1 MTEQTGGDLDAQI
14 EQGGRPA
21 LTPEEIQ
28 RRKNRQLA
36 TDDGDAAHMGGSG
49 AQGGQADFGLPK
61 NYS

>member
-1 MTEQTGGDLDAQI
+1 MTEQTGGDI
-14 EQGGRPA
+14 ESGIPGDRPT
-21 LTPEEIQ
+21 LTTEEIA
-28 RRKNRQLA
+28 RRKARQLA

>member
-1 MTEQTGGDLDAQI
+1 MTEQTGGDLDA
-14 EQGGRPA
+14 EAELGNRPQ
-21 LTPEEIQ
+21 LTPEEIA
-28 RRKNRQLA
+28 RRKARQLA